1 MASIADLQ
9 LQGSV
14 LTPSDEGYEASLHR
28 VSDLTVRRAAYVA
41 FPTSF
46 DDVPKLI
53 NFARTNSLDIAIK
66 GGGHTTN
73 DSGASSSEGG
83 LVIDMA
89 KLNKVTVQEN
99 GTVIVQGGANWGE
112 VYEEAAKHK
121 VDVVG
126 GDVCS
131 VGVGGFLSGGG
142 YSNLSGQHGLGSDNI
157 LQATVAL
164 ADGRIVTASPTEEPE
179 LFWAIQGE

>member
-41 FPTSF
+41 FPASF

-53 NFARTNSLDIAIK
+53 NFARTNLLDIAIK

-99 GTVIVQGGANWGE
+99 GTAIVQGGANWGQ

-164 ADGRIVTASPTEEPE
+164 ADGRIVTASPTEKPE